1 MATEIKVCR
10 VCGNRYEACHS
21 LRPTG
26 NTFIWQEVACSPECG
41 AKYLADI
48 RASRGIATPGDTA
61 KIATPVESTVKTEE
75 TQAQRGE
82 SETLK
87 LTKKTAKKSTKRK

>member
-1 MATEIKVCR
+1 MATEIKTCK
-10 VCGNRYEACHS
+10 VCGSKYEACHS

-41 AKYLADI
+41 AKYLAAI
-48 RASRGIATPGDTA
+48 QESRGIATTDDNA
-61 KIATPVESTVKTEE
+61 KIATPAESTAKVDKVQVIPVEDE
-75 TQAQRGE
+75 T
-82 SETLK
+82 K